1 MNTNVRDFLVQ
12 TTITAFEIVVLVS
25 FLCELPFWIDYLT
38 R

>member
-25 FLCELPFWIDYLT
+25 FLCELPFFFDWMAS
-38 R
+38 